1 MPRLPVVRSEPYESV
16 ELLKLYETGPL
27 EVDRDPKEIAEIV
40 KEKPL
45 FGVMVNSKYAL
56 PLEAVFNAPTRAAA
70 PALEVPEAPVYADDT
85 DVVVSKVV
93 VPLLFPCETAPTDI
107 PDGTPEVGVAVAKSQ

>member
-1 MPRLPVVRSEPYESV
+1 VDV
-16 ELLKLYETGPL
+16 E
-27 EVDRDPKEIAEIV
+27 RDPKEIAVIP

-45 FGVMVNSKYAL
+45 SGVMVNSKYAL
-56 PLEAVFNAPTRAAA
+56 PPEAVLNTPTRADA
-70 PALEVPEAPVYADDT
+70 PALEVPEAPVLFDADV
-85 DVVVSKVV
+85 DVIMVV